1 MRTAIYPGSF
11 DPITNGHL
19 DLMKRALSLF
29 DKLVVAIADNPDK
42 EYLFTT
48 QEREQMVKQSLKGLD
63 KVEVLI
69 FSGLLADLAKKT
81 DAVGIIRGLRA
92 ISDFEFEFQMA
103 LMNRNLAPKAET
115 LFLVPSE
122 RYTYL
127 SSSMIKDIARF
138 DGKIGEFVPEVV
150 ETMLRRKFGFESK

>member
-127 SSSMIKDIARF
+127 SSSLIKDIARF
-138 DGKIGEFVPEVV
+138 DGKIGDFVPPLV
-150 ETMLRRKFGFESK
+150 EKMLKKKFGFV

>member
-19 DLMKRALSLF
+19 DLIKRALSLF
-29 DKLVVAIADNPDK
+29 DKLVVAIADNPEK
-42 EYLFTT
+42 ECLFTT
-48 QEREQMVKQSLKGLD
+48 KERETMVKDSLKGLERVD
-63 KVEVLI
+63 VLV
-69 FSGLLADLAKKT
+69 FSGLLADLAKETK
-81 DAVGIIRGLRA
+81 AVAIIRGLRA

-103 LMNRNLAPKAET
+103 LMNRNLTPKTET

-127 SSSMIKDIARF
+127 SSSLIKDIARF
-138 DGKIGEFVPEVV
+138 NGKISEFVPVLV
-150 ETMLRRKFGFESK
+150 ETMLKRKFGFSQ

>member
-1 MRTAIYPGSF
+1 MR
-11 DPITNGHL
+11 
-19 DLMKRALSLF
+19 RALNLF

-48 QEREQMVKQSLKGLD
+48 EERERMVKQSLKGLD
-63 KVEVLI
+63 RVEVLV

-81 DAVGIIRGLRA
+81 DAVAIIRGLRA

-127 SSSMIKDIARF
+127 SSSLIKDIARF
-138 DGKIGEFVPEVV
+138 DGKIGEFVPGIV
-150 ETMLRRKFGFESK
+150 EEMLKKKFGFM

>member
-29 DKLVVAIADNPDK
+29 DRLVVAIADNPDK

-48 QEREQMVKQSLKGLD
+48 QEREQMVRQSLKGLD
-63 KVEVLI
+63 KVEVLV
-69 FSGLLADLAKKT
+69 FSGLLADLAKRT

-115 LFLVPSE
+115 LFLVPGE

-127 SSSMIKDIARF
+127 SSSLIKDIARF
-138 DGKIGEFVPEVV
+138 DGKIGEFVPPLV
-150 ETMLRRKFGFESK
+150 EKMLKQKFGFE